1 MAWFYLILAGLLETV
16 WVVSMKYSEGF
27 SRFWPSFATIV
38 AMAISVYFLSLAMK
52 TLPLGTS
59 YAVWTAIGTLG
70 AVIYGMLILGETKS
84 FMKFIFLAMI
94 VGGIAGLKTLSARE
108 SAAKKTEQSQ
118 PVRPE
123 TESGDHPPANS
134 R

>member
-1 MAWFYLILAGLLETV
+1 MAWFYLILAGLFETV

-70 AVIYGMLILGETKS
+70 AVIFGMQTFGESKSLLKIL
-84 FMKFIFLAMI
+84 FLAMI
-94 VGGIAGLKTLSARE
+94 VGGIGGLKALSDRE
-108 SAAKKTEQSQ
+108 SAAKKAEQSQ

-123 TESGDHPPANS
+123 TESGDHPLANS
-134 R
+134 

>member
-1 MAWFYLILAGLLETV
+1 MAWFYLILAGLFETV

-70 AVIYGMLILGETKS
+70 AVIFGMQTFGESKSLLKIL
-84 FMKFIFLAMI
+84 FLAMI
-94 VGGIAGLKTLSARE
+94 VGGIGGLKALSDRE
-108 SAAKKTEQSQ
+108 SAAKKAEQSQ

>member
-70 AVIYGMLILGETKS
+70 AVIFGMQTFGESKSLLKIL
-84 FMKFIFLAMI
+84 FLAMI
-94 VGGIAGLKTLSARE
+94 VGGIGGLKALSDRE

-123 TESGDHPPANS
+123 TESGDHTPANS
-134 R
+134 

>member
-1 MAWFYLILAGLLETV
+1 MAWLYLILAGLFETV

-38 AMAISVYFLSLAMK
+38 VMAISVYFLSLAMK

-70 AVIYGMLILGETKS
+70 AVIFGMQTFGESKSLLKIL
-84 FMKFIFLAMI
+84 FLAMI
-94 VGGIAGLKTLSARE
+94 VGGIGGLKALSDRE
-108 SAAKKTEQSQ
+108 SATKKTEQSQ
-118 PVRPE
+118 PVRTE

-134 R
+134 